1 MKKMK
6 WKYRKF
12 YTRKNLFLISF
23 TIFLI
28 FINISFITYIHY
40 NVDKSHL
47 FNKKNPKLSWEWA
60 TLDLTNPLEVNNSRF
75 THNSD
80 ISIKGRVYNKAN
92 ESIDTSGLN
101 VAIEVNYTL
110 DTRYTDV
117 TNFNGDFD
125 ISYTVD
131 PSLNVYIGY
140 RIEVRVTDPEPG
152 GPGSEIEYHHY
163 YTIYV
168 NTTSSLIIDPIDD
181 PSIPKLTEETFSIDG
196 ALEDGNQTGLAFEN
210 VNYYWLD
217 TINVVLQGSFQT
229 SNIGTFSEQIPVPI
243 TLLSQLTLKFNFSNP
258 PFIGYS
264 EYVFPSIN
272 IFSDIF
278 WDLNIDLSTYV
289 GARYT
294 ITGQLSSLTDS
305 SLKIKNRDVDIL
317 YDGNRVD
324 TVQTRADGS
333 FTSTFDITGSNG
345 TFPIQVQLV
354 ENVTGKDISSTPT
367 YIFVDV
373 ALPSNGGAPELP
385 PFLIFSVIFFPIL
398 GVIIAGLIV
407 YALRYYRKQEEESR
421 VINVP
426 LISRIK
432 NLKILKDT
440 GRLEESLSYLFNAIY
455 MDLVNA
461 KYGRARKDNETIR
474 DFAIVSVKELKLT
487 PATVYPFIQKIE
499 EVIYAKPFKI
509 TEKDFYNTCEL
520 FSPIYFQLTG
530 YNFILNF

>member
-1 MKKMK
+1 MNKLNSKITR
-6 WKYRKF
+6 KYRIF
-12 YTRKNLFLISF
+12 HSRKNLFLI
-23 TIFLI
+23 TFLTLLI
-28 FINISFITYIHY
+28 LINISFFTYFHY
-40 NVDKSHL
+40 NDDKSHL
-47 FNKKNPKLSWEWA
+47 LNEKEPRLSWEWA

-75 THNSD
+75 THNTD
-80 ISIKGRVYNKAN
+80 ISIEGRIYSKSDGTNK
-92 ESIDTSGLN
+92 SD
-101 VAIEVNYTL
+101 IEVIIQVDGMNYPSYNDFTNPNGRFTI
-110 DTRYTDV
+110 DYT
-117 TNFNGDFD
+117 
-125 ISYTVD
+125 ID
-131 PSLNVYIGY
+131 PSLDIYSSHELKAIPINY
-140 RIEVRVTDPEPG
+140 VTIPPG
-152 GPGSEIEYHHY
+152 GVIENPDY

-168 NTTSSLIIDPIDD
+168 NTSSDFDIVSYDD
-181 PSIPKLTEETFSIDG
+181 LAPKLIEEYLVIDG
-196 ALEDGNQTGLAFEN
+196 YLRDGSGIGLSFEE
-210 VNYYWLD
+210 VYYFWLD
-217 TINVVLQGSFQT
+217 GFNVIDQGSFWTDSSGDLSDIQ
-229 SNIGTFSEQIPVPI
+229 VPN
-243 TLLSQLTLKFNFSNP
+243 TLLSQLTLKLNFSNV
-258 PFIGYS
+258 PFISYS
-264 EYVFPSIN
+264 ESFSPPIKT
-272 IFSDIF
+272 FSDVF

-305 SLKIKNRDVDIL
+305 SLKINNRDVEIL
-317 YDGNRVD
+317 YDGNTVD

-345 TFPIQVQLV
+345 TFPLQVQLV
-354 ENVTGKDISSTPT
+354 NYAGKDISSTPT

-373 ALPSNGGAPELP
+373 ALPSNRGAELP

-398 GVIIAGLIV
+398 GIIIAGLIV
-407 YALRYYRKQEEESR
+407 YALRYYRKQEEEAR
-421 VINVP
+421 VVNVP

-432 NLKILKDT
+432 NLKILKDS

-530 YNFILNF
+530 YNFVLNF

>member
-1 MKKMK
+1 MNKLNSKMK
-6 WKYRKF
+6 WKYRKV
-12 YTRKNLFLISF
+12 YKRKNLFLISF
-23 TIFLI
+23 FIFLI
-28 FINISFITYIHY
+28 LINISFITNLFH
-40 NVDKSHL
+40 NNDEKHPLNDKNL
-47 FNKKNPKLSWEWA
+47 RLSWRWA
-60 TLDLTNPLEVNNSRF
+60 TLDLTNPLEINNSRF

-80 ISIKGRVYNKAN
+80 ISIKGRVYNIAN

-101 VAIEVNYTL
+101 VAIEVDYIL
-110 DTRYTDV
+110 DMNYTDV
-117 TNFNGDFD
+117 TDFNGNFN
-125 ISYTVD
+125 ISYTID
-131 PSLNVYIGY
+131 PLLDIYLSH
-140 RIEVRVTDPEPG
+140 RIEVKVTDPEPG
-152 GPGSEIEYHHY
+152 GPDSEIVYHDF

-168 NTTSSLIIDPIDD
+168 NTTSSFEEVFYDD
-181 PSIPKLTEETFSIDG
+181 QAPKLTEEYLAISGFLKDG
-196 ALEDGNQTGLAFEN
+196 GDSGLSFKN
-210 VNYYWLD
+210 VDYYWLD
-217 TINVVLQGSFQT
+217 GFNIIDQGSFLTGSSGDLSDIQ
-229 SNIGTFSEQIPVPI
+229 VPN
-243 TLLSQLTLKFNFSNP
+243 TLLSQLTLKLNFSNVP
-258 PFIGYS
+258 DIDYS
-264 EYVFPSIN
+264 E
-272 IFSDIF
+272 IFSPPIKTFSDVY

-305 SLKIKNRDVDIL
+305 SLKINNRDIDIL
-317 YDGNRVD
+317 YDGNTVD

-345 TFPIQVQLV
+345 TFPIQVQLD
-354 ENVTGKDISSTPT
+354 NSAGKDISSTPT

-373 ALPSNGGAPELP
+373 ALPSNGGAELP
-385 PFLIFSVIFFPIL
+385 PFLMFSVIFFPIL
-398 GVIIAGLIV
+398 GFIIAGLIV

-421 VINVP
+421 VVNVP

-509 TEKDFYNTCEL
+509 TEKDFYKTCEL

-530 YNFILNF
+530 YNFVLNF

>member
-1 MKKMK
+1 MKIFDI
-6 WKYRKF
+6 KYRFNNKILYF
-12 YTRKNLFLISF
+12 FTFSIIFFILFVNI
-23 TIFLI
+23 ILI
-28 FINISFITYIHY
+28 FNANFTQNSYNSF
-40 NVDKSHL
+40 NDE
-47 FNKKNPKLSWEWA
+47 NPKNSGIWA
-60 TLDLTNPLEVNNSRF
+60 TLDLINPSEINNTRFSHYSTIPIKGRLYNKIWNESKPLYTVALEVNDVLDTNYDDLTDINGRF
-75 THNSD
+75 Q
-80 ISIKGRVYNKAN
+80 I
-92 ESIDTSGLN
+92 
-101 VAIEVNYTL
+101 NYTIDSSL
-110 DTRYTDV
+110 DIYSSHKISVKVIDSTPGDV
-117 TNFNGDFD
+117 
-125 ISYTVD
+125 
-131 PSLNVYIGY
+131 
-140 RIEVRVTDPEPG
+140 
-152 GPGSEIEYHHY
+152 EYHHY

-168 NTTSSLIIDPIDD
+168 NTTSFFDIVSYDD
-181 PSIPKLTEETFSIDG
+181 PAIPKLTEEYFAINGFLRDG
-196 ALEDGNQTGLAFEN
+196 GGFGLSFEE
-210 VNYYWLD
+210 VYYYWLD
-217 TINVVLQGSFQT
+217 GSNVFDQDSISTGPSGELSDVQ
-229 SNIGTFSEQIPVPI
+229 VPN
-243 TLLSQLTLKFNFSNP
+243 TLLSQLRLKLNFSNT

-264 EYVFPSIN
+264 EIFSPPIK
-272 IFSDIF
+272 IFSDIA
-278 WDLNIDLSTYV
+278 WDLDIDLSTYE

-294 ITGQLSSLTDS
+294 ITGKLSSLTDN
-305 SLKIKNRDVDIL
+305 SLKISNREVTIL
-317 YDGNRVD
+317 YDNGRLQR

-333 FTSTFDITGSNG
+333 FTSTFTIPDGNG
-345 TFPIQVQLV
+345 TFLIQVQLV
-354 ENVTGKDISSTPT
+354 NYAGKDISSTPT

-373 ALPSNGGAPELP
+373 ALTSNGGAELP

-398 GVIIAGLIV
+398 GVIIAGLSV

-509 TEKDFYNTCEL
+509 TEKDFYKTCEL

-530 YNFILNF
+530 YSFVLNF